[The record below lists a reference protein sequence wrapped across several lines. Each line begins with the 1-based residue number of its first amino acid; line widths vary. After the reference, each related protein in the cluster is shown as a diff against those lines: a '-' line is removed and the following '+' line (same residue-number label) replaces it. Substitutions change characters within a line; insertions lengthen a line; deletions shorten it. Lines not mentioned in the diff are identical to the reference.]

1 MSFKNGHFI
10 MDCKSK
16 QYKRK
21 IIALSALEKVETP
34 PLKTWTLNE
43 SRWFDNKKA
52 LYKRF

>member
-1 MSFKNGHFI
+1 

-34 PLKTWTLNE
+34 PPLKTWTLNE
-43 SRWFDNKKA
+43 SRWVDNKKA

>member
-1 MSFKNGHFI
+1 

-34 PLKTWTLNE
+34 PPLPLKTWTLNE

>member
-1 MSFKNGHFI
+1 

-34 PLKTWTLNE
+34 PPPLKTWTLNE

>member
-1 MSFKNGHFI
+1 

-21 IIALSALEKVETP
+21 IIALSALEKVENP
-34 PLKTWTLNE
+34 PPPQTWTLNE

>member
-1 MSFKNGHFI
+1 

-21 IIALSALEKVETP
+21 IIALSALEKVENPP